1 MKVFA
6 CSLFALVLTH
16 CASTQ
21 ITEKLAKQ
29 TIKNAEAIE
38 VVKSSGIPIE
48 KQRVIV
54 DALMAT
60 QDIAA
65 KADRQVTDLKE
76 DVADL
81 KPFRAAVWV
90 GGVLIF
96 LGVGLYFKMR

>member
-1 MKVFA
+1 MKTA
-6 CSLFALVLTH
+6 ILSLLFIG

-38 VVKSSGIPIE
+38 VVKSSGLPLD

-96 LGVGLYFKMR
+96 LGVGLWFKMR

>member
-1 MKVFA
+1 MKA
-6 CSLFALVLTH
+6 ALLSLLFIG

-21 ITEKLAKQ
+21 ITETLAKQ

-38 VVKSSGIPIE
+38 VVKSSGLPLD

-96 LGVGLYFKMR
+96 LGVGLWFKMR

>member
-1 MKVFA
+1 MKA
-6 CSLFALVLTH
+6 ALLSLLFIG

-38 VVKSSGIPIE
+38 LVKSSGLPLE

-81 KPFRAAVWV
+81 KPFRAAVV
-90 GGVLIF
+90 AGGILIF
-96 LGVGLYFKMR
+96 LGLGLYFKFR